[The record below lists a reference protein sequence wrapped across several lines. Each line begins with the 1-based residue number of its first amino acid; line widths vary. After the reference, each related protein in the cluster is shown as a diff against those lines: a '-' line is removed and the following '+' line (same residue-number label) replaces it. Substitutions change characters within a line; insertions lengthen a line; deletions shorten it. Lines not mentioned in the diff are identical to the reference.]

1 MTEPPAQFKS
11 GFLAIVGRPNVGKST
26 LLNALLGVKLAIAT
40 DKPQTTRNRILGVQ
54 TYPERG
60 QLVFVDTPGI
70 HAARDRLNK
79 RMVDAAWDAAQQTD
93 AIVFVVDARSLVHER
108 EEVLWGGDKH
118 IADRLRTDA
127 EGLPVVLVINKVDTL
142 PNKNA
147 LLPTLA
153 RLAAEHSFAAM
164 VPVSARRKD
173 NLDGLVDALL
183 ENLPEGPALYPDDM
197 LTNRAERFLAAEYV
211 REQILRLTEREVPY
225 SVAVEIEQFAENAD
239 DGRLYIRAVIH
250 VERNSQKAILI
261 GKGGQR
267 IREIGTAARHQLRQF
282 FGRSVH
288 LETLVRVEGDWTASE
303 KTMDRFGYGADE
315 I

>member
-1 MTEPPAQFKS
+1 MTEAPEQFKS

-93 AIVFVVDARSLVHER
+93 AVVFVVEATSLLHGR
-108 EEVLWGGDKH
+108 QEVLWGGDKH
-118 IADRLRTDA
+118 IAERLREQAA
-127 EGLPVVLVINKVDTL
+127 ELPVVLVINKVDAI
-142 PNKNA
+142 PNKNQ
-147 LLPTLA
+147 LLPVLA
-153 RLAAEHSFAAM
+153 QLGAQHEFASL
-164 VPVSARRKD
+164 VPISARKKD
-173 NLDGLVDALL
+173 NLDSLVDALL
-183 ENLPEGPALYPDDM
+183 EVLPQSPPLYPDDM
-197 LTNRAERFLAAEYV
+197 LTDRAERFLAAEYV

-225 SVAVEIEQFAENAD
+225 SVAVEIEQFAENAED
-239 DGRLYIRAVIH
+239 ERLYIRAVIH
-250 VERNSQKAILI
+250 VERSSQKAILI

-267 IREIGTAARHQLRQF
+267 IREIGTQARKQLCVF

-288 LETLVRVEGDWTASE
+288 LETLVRVEGDWTSSE

>member
-118 IADRLRTDA
+118 IADRLRADA

-173 NLDGLVDALL
+173 NLEGLVDALL